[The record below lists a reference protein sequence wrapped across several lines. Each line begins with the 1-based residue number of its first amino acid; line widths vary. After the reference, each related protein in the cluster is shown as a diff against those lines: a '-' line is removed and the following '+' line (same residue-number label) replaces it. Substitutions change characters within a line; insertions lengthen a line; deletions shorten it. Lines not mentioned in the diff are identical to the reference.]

1 MEYFAQITALAALA
15 VVAVQQI
22 LKLNVIPVYF
32 ANRYPVITNI
42 VLSIIASVVVTYKT
56 AVNLVTWQQWVTYV
70 ATVSVLA
77 AVTYNMTLRNS
88 EVLQRASN
96 KLGPNQYK
104 LGRG

>member
-32 ANRYPVITNI
+32 ANKYPVLTNV
-42 VLSIIASVVVTYKT
+42 VLSAVAAVVVTWKT
-56 AVNLVTWQQWVTYV
+56 TVDLVNVGQWVAYV

-77 AVTYNMTLRNS
+77 AVTYNMTLKNS
-88 EVLQRASN
+88 EGLQAASN
-96 KLGPNQYK
+96 KK
-104 LGRG
+104 V